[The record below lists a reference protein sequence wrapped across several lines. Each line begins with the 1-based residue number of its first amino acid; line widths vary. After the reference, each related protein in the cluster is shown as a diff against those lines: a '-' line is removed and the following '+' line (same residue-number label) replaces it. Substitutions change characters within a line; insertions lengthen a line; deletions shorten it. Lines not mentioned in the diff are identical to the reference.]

1 MIMEY
6 YKIKLRLI
14 LILFTS
20 VGFLLTGCQNLEE
33 ENPNIF
39 MGKWVSQGLFLE
51 DGITEDTLTAQ
62 EKLGIS
68 YIKAYFKE
76 GTIIEFMEKGAL
88 KIPDI
93 GEGKYEIT
101 KDNRLKI
108 MNDLAGILLDYEID
122 EEIVLIKTNKMY
134 IKLVRD
140 NGKIAE

>member
-68 YIKAYFKE
+68 YIKAYFKRRYYHRVY
-76 GTIIEFMEKGAL
+76 GKRVL

-93 GEGKYEIT
+93 EKVNT
-101 KDNRLKI
+101 KLQKI
-108 MNDLAGILLDYEID
+108 ID
-122 EEIVLIKTNKMY
+122 
-134 IKLVRD
+134 
-140 NGKIAE
+140 

>member
-1 MIMEY
+1 
-6 YKIKLRLI
+6 
-14 LILFTS
+14 
-20 VGFLLTGCQNLEE
+20 
-33 ENPNIF
+33 
-39 MGKWVSQGLFLE
+39 
-51 DGITEDTLTAQ
+51 
-62 EKLGIS
+62 
-68 YIKAYFKE
+68 
-76 GTIIEFMEKGAL
+76 MEKGVL